1 MKDMIHA
8 FKKRTESIP
17 ELSVLIALLVIM
29 TITQIA
35 NPNFL
40 TAGNMT
46 AMFKSIPFIAM
57 VTLGT
62 SFCLISQN
70 VDIAC
75 GRVAG
80 LCGMVFGAVLQETTG
95 NLPLALLAG
104 VGVGVLV
111 GLVNGILSVNLG
123 INSFVVTMGT
133 MYVAGGLRYIINNAK
148 AITLPETYRNFSQAT
163 PLGISWFFWITV
175 VIYIIVGFIQ
185 YKTVFGRQL
194 YAVGNNEDVAR
205 LQGVKTKKV
214 QMAAF
219 LLSGL
224 FAGLAGVMA
233 TIDINSAQPATGTGW
248 EFKAIAACMVGGISI
263 SGGTGRAFGAAL
275 GIMVV
280 FIINNIINMIGISN
294 YYSDVFTGCVLAG
307 AVLVDI
313 FRKSRKISA

>member
-1 MKDMIHA
+1 MGNI
-8 FKKRTESIP
+8 IP
-17 ELSVLIALLVIM
+17 IVI
-29 TITQIA
+29 
-35 NPNFL
+35 
-40 TAGNMT
+40 
-46 AMFKSIPFIAM
+46 
-57 VTLGT
+57 
-62 SFCLISQN
+62 
-70 VDIAC
+70 
-75 GRVAG
+75 
-80 LCGMVFGAVLQETTG
+80 
-95 NLPLALLAG
+95 
-104 VGVGVLV
+104 GVLV

-205 LQGVKTKKV
+205 LQGVKTKRV
-214 QMAAF
+214 QMIAF